1 LHVTSEALDL
11 VQGELPSGV
20 RVVPLTRHDDD
31 RGNFTEVFRE
41 EWAVLDSP
49 VQWNV
54 VRSEPG
60 VLRGVHVH
68 LRHDD
73 YLMVI
78 AGRGVFGL
86 RDMRSDTSTPD
97 AVALVEL
104 SAERPA
110 TLVIPHGVAHGFY
123 FFEPSTTFYAVTQYW
138 NMDDELGCQWDDPA
152 LGIPWPITDARVSP
166 RDQTAP
172 SFATLCEQLA
182 PHQPI

>member
-1 LHVTSEALDL
+1 
-11 VQGELPSGV
+11 
-20 RVVPLTRHDDD
+20 
-31 RGNFTEVFRE
+31 
-41 EWAVLDSP
+41 VLDAP

-73 YLMVI
+73 YLMVV
-78 AGRGVFGL
+78 AGRGLFGL
-86 RDMRSDTSTPD
+86 RDMRVKTETPD

-104 SAERPA
+104 SAEQPA

-123 FFEPSTTFYAVTQYW
+123 FFEPSITFYAVTHYW
-138 NMDDELGCQWDDPA
+138 NMDDELGCRWDDQS
-152 LGIPWPITDARVSP
+152 LGIPWPVTEARLSP
-166 RDQTAP
+166 RDEAAP
-172 SFATLCEQLA
+172 SFATLCDQLG